1 MPRTR
6 ATHQGVS
13 LIEILVVLVILGV
26 VSSLLVLSIG
36 AADGSA
42 RVRAEAI
49 RLAQRLDYACERA
62 ELGGRTIGLAV
73 NPGGYAFFRHDDDQW
88 LTEND
93 RALSEVKLPKG
104 MQLDDGAP
112 NVRRRTAPSIH
123 CFASGERTPFR
134 LVLSAGATDDRF
146 RLSDDWPRPTRIER
160 QPADQSVWTPLAP

>member
-1 MPRTR
+1 
-6 ATHQGVS
+6 
-13 LIEILVVLVILGV
+13 LIEILVVLVILSV

-42 RVRAEAI
+42 KVRVEAL

-73 NPGGYAFFRHDDDQW
+73 HPAGYSFFRHDDDEW
-88 LTEND
+88 LIEND
-93 RALSEVKLPKG
+93 RALSEIKLPTG
-104 MQLDDGAP
+104 MKLDDGTT
-112 NVRRRTAPSIH
+112 NDRRRLAPSIH

-134 LVLSAGATDDRF
+134 LVLSAGTKDDRF

-160 QPADQSVWTPLAP
+160 QQADQSAWVPVAP